1 MSGGLTLSMTLP
13 DVVLASGA
21 VLVAVV
27 RASSAA
33 TEARLRVP
41 GWPLWRSGVPAGLL
55 VLHDIAAGIS
65 VAAVLAGGLRW
76 LTASLGWQAGL
87 AAGVDVLV
95 PVVALVLSAAVLHRR
110 RGIGFRSLL
119 RPRNRV
125 VETCPT
131 LRSRLLD
138 AVERSAVRG
147 TARWISAGLERCRRR
162 CGATPEQLL
171 PALWPPVRLRLRE
184 APGVP
189 RTEVALLLLQAQAV
203 VEDASPPGER
213 MLTLLHLV
221 HDRAGRRG
229 VRGAL
234 DQARRSPVRHG
245 RSGAAAWGASPQA
258 VPKPVQA
265 PGRTPHQAPDATPVE
280 TPVETS
286 VQTPVSTAS

>member
-1 MSGGLTLSMTLP
+1 VSGGLTLSTTLP
-13 DVVLASGA
+13 DA
-21 VLVAVV
+21 VLTTGGVVVAVV
-27 RASSAA
+27 RASSVV

-41 GWPLWRSGVPAGLL
+41 GWPLWRSAGPVGLL
-55 VLHDIAAGIS
+55 VLHDVAAGIS
-65 VAAVLAGGLRW
+65 VAAALAAGMRR
-76 LTASLGWQAGL
+76 LTASLGWQDGL
-87 AAGVDVLV
+87 AAGVDALV
-95 PVVALVLSAAVLHRR
+95 PVVALVLSSALLHRR
-110 RGIGFRSLL
+110 RGVGFRSLL

-131 LRSRLLD
+131 LRSLMLD
-138 AVERSAVRG
+138 AVERAAVRG

-203 VEDASPPGER
+203 VEDASPSDER

-221 HDRAGRRG
+221 HHRAGRRG

-245 RSGAAAWGASPQA
+245 RSGAAAWGSSPQA

-265 PGRTPHQAPDATPVE
+265 AVELPADTPVQ
-280 TPVETS
+280 TPVQTS
-286 VQTPVSTAS
+286 VQTPVPTAS